1 MIQLRTE
8 NVLHWSTMNK
18 LLISIADDPVL
29 SHGLIFKGGTC
40 AVMLGWLDRFS
51 IDLDFDKMKEI
62 ASSDIRK
69 AFDSVCTALSLPVV
83 QKHVHVLL
91 YRVRYSELPEARKT
105 IKISVNDEFVT
116 SSTFAPSYLPNID
129 RTMVCQTREAMVA
142 HKMVA
147 LLDRYTRKR
156 GIAGRDIY
164 DVHHYLVSGY
174 RYAPEV
180 IVERTKKEPKQYIQ
194 DMISFIKTKVT
205 QKNID
210 EDLNMLLP
218 VQSFQSVR
226 KVLIP
231 ETLALLR
238 REAEHA
244 AIVE

>member
-8 NVLHWSTMNK
+8 DVLHWSTMNK
-18 LLISIADDPVL
+18 LLIAIADDPVL

-62 ASSDIRK
+62 ASRDIRK
-69 AFDSVCTALSLPVV
+69 ALDSVCAALSLPVV
-83 QKHVHVLL
+83 QKHDRVLL
-91 YRVRYSELPEARKT
+91 YRVRYSEIPEARKT
-105 IKISVNDEFVT
+105 IKISVNDEHVA
-116 SSTFAPSYLPNID
+116 SSTFVPAYLPDID
-129 RTMVCQTREAMVA
+129 RTMMCQTRESMVA

-164 DVHHYLVSGY
+164 DIHHYLVSGY

-180 IVERTKKEPKQYIQ
+180 IVERTKREPKQYIQ
-194 DMISFIKTKVT
+194 DMISFIKTNVT

-218 VQSFQSVR
+218 IKTFQSVR
-226 KVLIP
+226 TVLIP
-231 ETLALLR
+231 ETLSLLR
-238 REAEHA
+238 KEVAFCW
-244 AIVE
+244 